1 MNKAK
6 SALSSLLLAWAM
18 LALPLGEAS
27 AQDKLKLAIGQ
38 RGNWDTA
45 IPELGTRAGIFK
57 KHGLELEMLYTQG
70 GGETQQAVI
79 SASVDV
85 GIAAG
90 TLGVLGAYSKGAPV
104 CIIGAEATGLADFW
118 YVRADSPIKT
128 IKDTDGRTIAYST
141 NGSSTHSV
149 VLAFVK
155 ENDLKAKPVATGG
168 TASTL
173 TSVMSGQV
181 DVGWSAPPF
190 GLKEM
195 DDGKIRLIARGNDA
209 AAFRNQTV
217 RLVITHADT
226 LQKRRDA
233 LARFMQAYRE
243 TIDWMYSDAAALKHY
258 AEFVGVPESLAR
270 RVRDEFFTREMLWP
284 DEIKGLEQI
293 IPDAVNLKYIQQPL
307 SKEQLAELIQ
317 IPRGTK

>member
-1 MNKAK
+1 MSRFIRVAA
-6 SALSSLLLAWAM
+6 SLAVGFAALTF
-18 LALPLGEAS
+18 ALNAAF

-45 IPELGTRAGIFK
+45 IPELGSRAGIFK

-79 SASVDV
+79 SGSVDI

-104 CIIGAEATGLADFW
+104 RIIGAEATGLADFW
-118 YVRADSPIKT
+118 YVRADSPIKSL
-128 IKDTDGRTIAYST
+128 KDTDGKTLAYST

-149 VLAFVK
+149 VLAFIK
-155 ENDLKAKPVATGG
+155 ENSLKAKPVATGG
-168 TASTL
+168 TAATL
-173 TSVMSGQV
+173 TQVMSGQV

-190 GLKEM
+190 GLKEI
-195 DDGKIRLIARGNDA
+195 DEGKIRLVARGNDA

-217 RLVITHADT
+217 RLVITNLDA
-226 LQKRRDA
+226 LQKRKDA
-233 LARFMQAYRE
+233 LGRFMQGYRE
-243 TIDWMYSDAAALKHY
+243 TIEWMYSDAAALKAY
-258 AEFVGVPESLAR
+258 AEFVGVPENLAK
-270 RVRDEFFTREMLWP
+270 RVRDEFFTRGMLWP
-284 DEIKGLEQI
+284 DEIKGLDQI
-293 IPDAVNLKYIQQPL
+293 IPDAVSLKYIQQPL

-317 IPRGTK
+317 IPAKAR

>member
-1 MNKAK
+1 MGKVRYAV
-6 SALSSLLLAWAM
+6 SSLIVALGMLVFPLA
-18 LALPLGEAS
+18 GAS

-85 GIAAG
+85 GLAAG

-104 CIIGAEATGLADFW
+104 RIIGAEATGLADFW

-128 IKDTDGRTIAYST
+128 LKDTNGKTLAYST

-149 VLAFVK
+149 VLAFIK
-155 ENDLKAKPVATGG
+155 ENDLQAKPVATGG

-226 LQKRRDA
+226 LQKRKEA

-243 TIDWMYSDAAALKHY
+243 TIDWMYSDPAALKHY
-258 AEFVGVPESLAR
+258 AEFVGVPESLAK
-270 RVRDEFFTREMLWP
+270 RVRDEFFTKEMLWP
-284 DEIKGLEQI
+284 DEIKGLDQI
-293 IPDAVNLKYIQQPL
+293 IPDAVSLKYMQQPL

-317 IPRGTK
+317 IPAKR

>member
-1 MNKAK
+1 MGKLKYAV
-6 SALSSLLLAWAM
+6 SALIVALAVTAFT
-18 LALPLGEAS
+18 PAS

-85 GIAAG
+85 GLAAG

-104 CIIGAEATGLADFW
+104 RIIGAEATGLADYW

-128 IKDTDGRTIAYST
+128 IKDTDGKTIAYST

-168 TASTL
+168 TAATL

-209 AAFRNQTV
+209 AAFRGQTV

-243 TIDWMYSDAAALKHY
+243 TIDWMYSDPAALKHY
-258 AEFVGVPESLAR
+258 AEFVGVPESLAK
-270 RVRDEFFTREMLWP
+270 RVRDEFFTKEMLWP
-284 DEIKGLEQI
+284 DEIKGLDQI
-293 IPDAVNLKYIQQPL
+293 IPDAVNLKYMQQPL

-317 IPRGTK
+317 IPGKPR

>member
-1 MNKAK
+1 MGKFRC
-6 SALSSLLLAWAM
+6 ALGSLLAACAM
-18 LALPLGEAS
+18 LAFTLSEAA

-85 GIAAG
+85 GLAAG

-104 CIIGAEATGLADFW
+104 RIIGAEATGLADYW

-128 IKDTDGRTIAYST
+128 LKDTDGKTIAYST

-149 VLAFVK
+149 VLAFIK

-226 LQKRRDA
+226 LQKRKEA

-243 TIDWMYSDAAALKHY
+243 TIDWMYSDPSALKHY
-258 AEFVGVPESLAR
+258 AEFVGIPEQMAK
-270 RVRDEFFTREMLWP
+270 RVRDDFFSKDMLWP
-284 DEIKGLEQI
+284 DEIKGLDQI
-293 IPDAVNLKYIQQPL
+293 IPDAVSLKYLAQPL
-307 SKEQLAELIQ
+307 TKEQLAELIQ
-317 IPRGTK
+317 IPRGAK